1 LHKVKVKV
9 WYDKVRETEKRR
21 TKKEKKER
29 KGKREM
35 K

>member
-1 LHKVKVKV
+1 LRKVIVKV

-21 TKKEKKER
+21 KKREKKER
-29 KGKREM
+29 KGKRE